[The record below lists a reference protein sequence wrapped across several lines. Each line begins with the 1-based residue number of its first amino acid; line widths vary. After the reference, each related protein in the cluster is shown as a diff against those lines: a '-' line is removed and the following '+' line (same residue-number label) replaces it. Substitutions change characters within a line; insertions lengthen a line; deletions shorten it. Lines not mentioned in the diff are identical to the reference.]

1 MNNAIVI
8 YNNLIIDDPEYQQR
22 VIDITEFY
30 TYPPKGFDVF
40 RTNNLN
46 KTVNDLADRKYQWVI
61 INIMGHCVDFPD
73 VYLKAIKQC
82 EQNNYP
88 LMAHIVHMPNSY
100 PTIDTQFIILNLQVW
115 ADVGSP
121 EFALSNQRYS
131 FNSVSVERSVE
142 NFHDDYTPHWI
153 KPGKELIQHT
163 GHVHGFGVNLVKAI
177 LEAGYT
183 ISNFDQDLRNM
194 KWNLYANFNHEQ
206 LSPFFKDGTVT
217 YDPGRVPMIIDRILN
232 ERASLNDTVYVLNSE
247 DIYLHAPITKPITH
261 YVGVAAGFKGI
272 LLLNNFGFT
281 ENTIVTYIDISH
293 AGLDYQQYLIE
304 NWDGDISDYK
314 NITNSYQLANPKT
327 RIAWRSWNDWNNEIN
342 QFLTQSK
349 LTADGFKILWQRYRL
364 LKINYIQIDLL
375 EDCSK
380 LYSHLQN
387 QQGNSYI
394 WVSNSFDMQWTRF
407 MLGKAYTQKKF
418 DQFLVGLCATKLTG
432 VVEASGRFYCLG

>member
-206 LSPFFKDGTVT
+206 LSLFFKDGTVT
-217 YDPGRVPMIIDRILN
+217 YEPGRVPMIIDRILN

-261 YVGVAAGFKGI
+261 YVGVAAGFKGV

-281 ENTIVTYIDISH
+281 ENTMVTYVDISH
-293 AGLDYQQYLIE
+293 AGLDYQQYLVD
-304 NWDGDISDYK
+304 NWDGTMSTYK
-314 NITNSYQLANPKT
+314 HAIDAYQLDNSKV
-327 RIAWRSWNDWNNEIN
+327 RIAWRSWNDWNDEIN
-342 QFLTQSK
+342 QFLTQAN
-349 LTADGFKILWQRYRL
+349 LTADEFKILWQRYRL
-364 LKINYIQIDLL
+364 LKINYMQVDLL
-375 EDCSK
+375 GDCTQ
-380 LYSHLQN
+380 LYLQLQN
-387 QQGNSYI
+387 QPGNHYI
-394 WVSNSFDMQWTRF
+394 WVSNAFDMQWTRF
-407 MLGKAYTQKKF
+407 MLGKAHTQKKF
-418 DQFLVGLCATKLTG
+418 DEFFAGLCVTKLTG